1 VFWFWY
7 YGVMA
12 IRKMTFS
19 FPEDLA
25 ARFVRAV
32 PSRNR
37 SRYIADLIESKMRE
51 REQMLIEACDAA
63 NSDPETAV
71 IEREMDALPDTMTEE
86 WNDASAAS
94 ATR

>member
-37 SRYIADLIESKMRE
+37 SRYIADLIESKMHE
-51 REQMLIEACDAA
+51 REKMLIEACEAA
-63 NSDPETAV
+63 NLDPETRE
-71 IEREMDALPDTMTEE
+71 IEREMDALPDTMAEE
-86 WNDASAAS
+86 WDDDRKVS